1 MDITT
6 LGTCV
11 AIVAIC
17 YVVGMACK
25 AAQKIPDEWIP
36 VIMAVVGGVLG
47 AVGMNI
53 MPDFPAADYINA
65 VAVGAVSGL
74 AATGVNQV
82 YKQARKE

>member
-17 YVVGMACK
+17 YVIGLGCK
-25 AAQKIPDEWIP
+25 AAKKIPDEWIP
-36 VIMAVVGGVLG
+36 VIMAVVGGILG

-82 YKQARKE
+82 YKQAKK

>member
-17 YVVGMACK
+17 YVIGLGCK
-25 AAQKIPDEWIP
+25 ASQKIPDEWIP

-82 YKQARKE
+82 YKQAKK

>member
-11 AIVAIC
+11 AILAIC

-82 YKQARKE
+82 YKQAKK

>member
-1 MDITT
+1 MDLSSI
-6 LGTCV
+6 GSCG
-11 AIVAIC
+11 AIIAIC
-17 YVVGMACK
+17 YIIGLGCK

-36 VIMAVVGGVLG
+36 VIMAVVGGILG

-53 MPDFPAADYINA
+53 MPDFPASDYINA

-82 YKQARKE
+82 YKQATK

>member
-17 YVVGMACK
+17 YVIGMGCK

-36 VIMAVVGGVLG
+36 VIMAVVGGILG

-82 YKQARKE
+82 YKQATK

>member
-6 LGTCV
+6 FGTCV

-36 VIMAVVGGVLG
+36 VIMAVVGGILG

-82 YKQARKE
+82 YKQAKK

>member
-6 LGTCV
+6 LGSV
-11 AIVAIC
+11 IAITAIC
-17 YVVGMACK
+17 YVIGLGCK
-25 AAQKIPDEWIP
+25 AAKKIPDEWIP

-82 YKQARKE
+82 YKQAKKE

>member
-36 VIMAVVGGVLG
+36 VIMAVVGGILG

-82 YKQARKE
+82 YKQAKKA

>member
-25 AAQKIPDEWIP
+25 AAQRIPDEWIP

-53 MPDFPAADYINA
+53 IPDFPATDYINA

-82 YKQARKE
+82 YKQAKKA

>member
-36 VIMAVVGGVLG
+36 VIMAVCGGILG
-47 AVGMNI
+47 AIGMNVI
-53 MPDFPAADYINA
+53 PDFPAADYINA

-82 YKQARKE
+82 YKQAKKA

>member
-82 YKQARKE
+82 YKQTKK

>member
-17 YVVGMACK
+17 YVIGLGCK
-25 AAQKIPDEWIP
+25 AAKRIPDEWIP
-36 VIMAVVGGVLG
+36 VIMAVCGGALG

-53 MPDFPAADYINA
+53 MPDFPAGDYINA

-74 AATGVNQV
+74 AATGVNQA
-82 YKQARKE
+82 YKQMSNK

>member
-11 AIVAIC
+11 AITDIC
-17 YVVGMACK
+17 YVIGLGCK

-82 YKQARKE
+82 YKQAKK

>member
-82 YKQARKE
+82 YKQAKK

>member
-1 MDITT
+1 MDIST

-36 VIMAVVGGVLG
+36 VIMAVTGGVLG

-82 YKQARKE
+82 YKQATKE

>member
-25 AAQKIPDEWIP
+25 AAQRIPDEWIP
-36 VIMAVVGGVLG
+36 VIMAVVGGILG

-53 MPDFPAADYINA
+53 MPDFPATDYINA

-82 YKQARKE
+82 YKQATK

>member
-25 AAQKIPDEWIP
+25 AAQRIPDEWIP
-36 VIMAVVGGVLG
+36 VIMAVVGGILG

-82 YKQARKE
+82 YKQAKKA

>member
-25 AAQKIPDEWIP
+25 AAQRIPDEWIP
-36 VIMAVVGGVLG
+36 VIMAVVGGILG

-82 YKQARKE
+82 YKQATK

>member
-1 MDITT
+1 MDIST

-47 AVGMNI
+47 AVGMNV
-53 MPDFPAADYINA
+53 MPDFPATDYINA

-74 AATGVNQV
+74 AATGVNQA
-82 YKQARKE
+82 YKQAKK

>member
-1 MDITT
+1 M
-6 LGTCV
+6 GTCF

-36 VIMAVVGGVLG
+36 VIMAVVGGILG

-53 MPDFPAADYINA
+53 MPDFPASDYINA

-82 YKQARKE
+82 YKQAKK

>member
-17 YVVGMACK
+17 YVAGMACK
-25 AAQKIPDEWIP
+25 AARKIPDEWIP

-82 YKQARKE
+82 YKQAKK

>member
-1 MDITT
+1 MLYLRKGSRRGEQDG
-6 LGTCV
+6 LHGT
-11 AIVAIC
+11 A
-17 YVVGMACK
+17 K
-25 AAQKIPDEWIP
+25 KIPDEWIP

-82 YKQARKE
+82 YKQAKK

>member
-82 YKQARKE
+82 YKQAKKG

>member
-1 MDITT
+1 MDIST

-17 YVVGMACK
+17 YVIGMGCK

-74 AATGVNQV
+74 AASGVNQV
-82 YKQARKE
+82 YKQAKK

>member
-25 AAQKIPDEWIP
+25 AEQKIPDEWIP
-36 VIMAVVGGVLG
+36 VIMAVVGGILG

-82 YKQARKE
+82 YKQAKK

>member
-25 AAQKIPDEWIP
+25 AAQRIPDEWIP

-53 MPDFPAADYINA
+53 MPDFPATDYINA

-82 YKQARKE
+82 YKQATK

>member
-25 AAQKIPDEWIP
+25 AAKKIPDEWIP

-82 YKQARKE
+82 YKQAKKE

>member
-17 YVVGMACK
+17 YVIGMGCK

-36 VIMAVVGGVLG
+36 VIMAVTGGILG

-82 YKQARKE
+82 YKQAKK

>member
-25 AAQKIPDEWIP
+25 AAQRIPDEWIP
-36 VIMAVVGGVLG
+36 VIMAVVGGILG

-82 YKQARKE
+82 YKQAKK

>member
-1 MDITT
+1 MDIST

-53 MPDFPAADYINA
+53 MPDFPATDYINA

-82 YKQARKE
+82 YKQAKK

>member
-1 MDITT
+1 MDIST

-36 VIMAVVGGVLG
+36 VIMAVVGGILG

-82 YKQARKE
+82 YKQATK

>member
-17 YVVGMACK
+17 YVIGLGCK
-25 AAQKIPDEWIP
+25 AAQRIPDEWIP

-82 YKQARKE
+82 YKQAKK